1 MTGRHRSNGLLA
13 HELIHGLKKTLI
25 ACLFASVVIP
35 LAAAG
40 KKKYDERGN
49 PISDSKAPAVTSAPA
64 TGAEPAAQ
72 PANAPAPGDE
82 ATKPAETA
90 AKPVNPT
97 TDNTQALEEAQAA
110 AQQRAPLTKVYL
122 ENAQMYLRSA
132 RLDKALEFFKKS
144 QEAGEDTFSR
154 EARLMALGL
163 RARRGDQGLEAE
175 AEGVDEK
182 LRLTALL
189 RIADGYYACARE
201 LVKKTE
207 CLAEAERIYALVGET
222 APRSAEGRLAR
233 LRLGMLL
240 VDNGRPEAALPHL
253 TATLLQEQNSPLSSG
268 REIPFDRAFYNLAQL
283 YERPWY
289 HQDVHKARAAY
300 RQVLKYKDSP
310 YHSAARERIALLE
323 RFGTG
328 YSRP

>member
-1 MTGRHRSNGLLA
+1 M
-13 HELIHGLKKTLI
+13 LI
-25 ACLFASVVIP
+25 ARALLLIVIALP
-35 LAAAG
+35 LSAAG

-49 PISDSKAPAVTSAPA
+49 PITETKETSAAPVA
-64 TGAEPAAQ
+64 STEQAAQ
-72 PANAPAPGDE
+72 PANASVPSDE
-82 ATKPAETA
+82 TVKATETA
-90 AKPVNPT
+90 AKPINPT
-97 TDNTQALEEAQAA
+97 IGNGQPLEEAQAA

-122 ENAQMYLRSA
+122 ENAQLYLRSS
-132 RLDKALEFFKKS
+132 RTDKALEFLKKS
-144 QEAGEDTFSR
+144 QEAGEDSFSR

-182 LRLTALL
+182 LKLTALL

-201 LVKKTE
+201 LLKKTE

-222 APRSAEGRLAR
+222 APRSAEGRLAS

-253 TATLLQEQNSPLSSG
+253 TATLSQEQNSPLSGG
-268 REIPFDRAFYNLAQL
+268 REIPFDRAFFNLAQL

-300 RQVLKYKDSP
+300 RQVLKYKGSP
-310 YHSAARERIALLE
+310 YHAVAQERIAQLE

>member
-1 MTGRHRSNGLLA
+1 MLTTRSLL
-13 HELIHGLKKTLI
+13 LI
-25 ACLFASVVIP
+25 LFTIP

-40 KKKYDERGN
+40 RKKYDERGN
-49 PISDSKAPAVTSAPA
+49 PLAETKDTAAAPG
-64 TGAEPAAQ
+64 TGTDQSAQ
-72 PANAPAPGDE
+72 PAAASQPGDE
-82 ATKPAETA
+82 TAKPADAA
-90 AKPVNPT
+90 AKSINPPA
-97 TDNTQALEEAQAA
+97 DNTQALEEAQAA

-122 ENAQMYLRSA
+122 ENAQLYLRSS
-132 RLDKALEFFKKS
+132 RTDKALEFFKKS
-144 QEAGEDTFSR
+144 QEAGEDAFSR

-201 LVKKTE
+201 LVKKPE
-207 CLAEAERIYALVGET
+207 CLNEAERMYALVGET

-233 LRLGMLL
+233 LRLGLLL
-240 VDNGRPEAALPHL
+240 VDNGRLEAALPHL
-253 TATLLQEQNSPLSSG
+253 TATLMQEQNTPLSTG
-268 REIPFDRAFYNLAQL
+268 REIPFDRAFFNLAQL

-300 RQVLKYKDSP
+300 RQVLKYKGSP
-310 YHSAARERIALLE
+310 YHSAARERIAQLE

>member
-1 MTGRHRSNGLLA
+1 MQKFSFLFLL
-13 HELIHGLKKTLI
+13 
-25 ACLFASVVIP
+25 LFSLP
-35 LAAAG
+35 LTAAG
-40 KKKYDERGN
+40 KKYDERGN
-49 PISDSKAPAVTSAPA
+49 PITDAKTSAP
-64 TGAEPAAQ
+64 TTSPAAETEQAVQ
-72 PANAPAPGDE
+72 PVKEAVPGDSV
-82 ATKPAETA
+82 AKPNENA
-90 AKPVNPT
+90 AKPVNPAT
-97 TDNTQALEEAQAA
+97 ENPQALEEAQAA

-132 RLDKALEFFKKS
+132 RTDKALEFFKKS

-154 EARLMALGL
+154 EARLMSLGL
-163 RARRGDQGLEAE
+163 RARRGDQGLESE

-182 LRLTALL
+182 LRLMALL

-201 LVKKTE
+201 LLKKPE
-207 CLAEAERIYALVGET
+207 CLNEAERLYALVGES

-253 TATLLQEQNSPLSSG
+253 TTTLLLEQNSPLASG
-268 REIPFDRAFYNLAQL
+268 SEIPFDRAFFNLAQL

-300 RQVLKYKDSP
+300 RQVLKYKGSP
-310 YHSAARERIALLE
+310 YHAAARERITQLE

-328 YSRP
+328 FARP

>member
-1 MTGRHRSNGLLA
+1 MLVIRIFFLV
-13 HELIHGLKKTLI
+13 LI
-25 ACLFASVVIP
+25 ASP
-35 LAAAG
+35 LIAVG

-49 PISDSKAPAVTSAPA
+49 PVTENKENTTVPAAGSEPA
-64 TGAEPAAQ
+64 TQ
-72 PANAPAPGDE
+72 PANTPAQSDGN
-82 ATKPAETA
+82 TKPNEA
-90 AKPVNPT
+90 AVKPVNPPA
-97 TDNTQALEEAQAA
+97 DNTQALEEAQAA
-110 AQQRAPLTKVYL
+110 TQQRVPLTKVYL
-122 ENAQMYLRSA
+122 ENAQLYLRSA
-132 RLDKALEFFKKS
+132 RTDKALEFFKKS
-144 QEAGEDTFSR
+144 QEAGEDAFSR

-163 RARRGDQGLEAE
+163 RARRGDQGLESE

-201 LVKKTE
+201 LNKKPE
-207 CLAEAERIYALVGET
+207 CLNEAERIYALVGET

-233 LRLGMLL
+233 LRLGLLL
-240 VDNGRPEAALPHL
+240 VDNGRLEAALPHL
-253 TATLLQEQNSPLSSG
+253 TTTLLTEQASPLTTG
-268 REIPFDRAFYNLAQL
+268 NEIPFDRAFFNLAQL

-300 RQVLKYKDSP
+300 RQVLKYKGSP
-310 YHSAARERIALLE
+310 YHAAAQERIAQLE

>member
-1 MTGRHRSNGLLA
+1 MLISRILL
-13 HELIHGLKKTLI
+13 LILI
-25 ACLFASVVIP
+25 ASP
-35 LAAAG
+35 LIAAG

-49 PISDSKAPAVTSAPA
+49 PITDTKASA
-64 TGAEPAAQ
+64 AETIQAAQ
-72 PANAPAPGDE
+72 PANTPAQSDGIAKPNE
-82 ATKPAETA
+82 AA
-90 AKPVNPT
+90 AKPVNPPA
-97 TDNTQALEEAQAA
+97 DNTQALEEAQAA
-110 AQQRAPLTKVYL
+110 GQQRSPLTKAYL
-122 ENAQMYLRSA
+122 ENAQLYLRSA
-132 RLDKALEFFKKS
+132 RTDKALEFFKKS
-144 QEAGEDTFSR
+144 QEAGEDAYSR
-154 EARLMALGL
+154 EARLLALGL
-163 RARRGDQGLEAE
+163 RARRGDQGLESE

-201 LVKKTE
+201 ISQVQGGTGVDRSQGGDLGGRLKKPE
-207 CLAEAERIYALVGET
+207 CLNEAERIYALVGET

-253 TATLLQEQNSPLSSG
+253 TTTLMHEQNSPLSAGS
-268 REIPFDRAFYNLAQL
+268 EIPLDRAFYNLAQL

-300 RQVLKYKDSP
+300 RQVLKYAGSP
-310 YHSAARERIALLE
+310 YHAIARERIAQLE

>member
-1 MTGRHRSNGLLA
+1 M
-13 HELIHGLKKTLI
+13 LI
-25 ACLFASVVIP
+25 ARALLLIVIALP
-35 LAAAG
+35 LSAAG

-49 PISDSKAPAVTSAPA
+49 PITETKETSAAPVA
-64 TGAEPAAQ
+64 STERAAQ
-72 PANAPAPGDE
+72 PANAPAESDRNAKTNE
-82 ATKPAETA
+82 AA
-90 AKPVNPT
+90 AKPVNPAV
-97 TDNTQALEEAQAA
+97 DNSQALEEAQAA

-122 ENAQMYLRSA
+122 ENAQLYLRSA
-132 RLDKALEFFKKS
+132 RTDKALEFFKKS
-144 QEAGEDTFSR
+144 QEAGEDSYSR

-201 LVKKTE
+201 ILKKPE
-207 CLAEAERIYALVGET
+207 CLNEAERMYALVGET

-233 LRLGMLL
+233 LRLGLLL
-240 VDNGRPEAALPHL
+240 VDNGRFEAALPHL
-253 TATLLQEQNSPLSSG
+253 TTTLLMEQNSPLSTG
-268 REIPFDRAFYNLAQL
+268 GEIPFDRAFYNLAQL

-300 RQVLKYKDSP
+300 RQVLKYKGSP
-310 YHSAARERIALLE
+310 YHAAAQERIAQLE